1 MFESQRLA
9 ACEHDQGVV
18 PVTPKLVIVT
28 GLSGAG
34 RTQALRSLEDLGFF
48 CVDNLPPALIPKF
61 AELCAQAASKINKIA
76 LVVDIRGGEFF
87 NTLFE
92 VLADLDTR
100 GIRYEILFL
109 EASDE
114 TLVRRFKESRRRH
127 PISAH
132 GEVLEVIREERSLLQ
147 DLRGRANK
155 IIDTSNMAVL
165 QLKEEIAGIFADNTD
180 TSRLHITVISFGFK
194 YGLPL
199 DSDLVIDVR
208 FLPNPHYQPPLKA
221 LTGNDPAVRDFVLGS
236 PVTGEFMDRFAGFV
250 EFLIP
255 QYIKEGKTTLMIA
268 IGCTGGMH
276 RSVALANRL
285 GEILSKKDYRVTV
298 RHRDI
303 KRF

>member
-1 MFESQRLA
+1 M
-9 ACEHDQGVV
+9 
-18 PVTPKLVIVT
+18 VTPKLVIVT

-34 RTQALRSLEDLGFF
+34 KTQALRSLEDLGFF
-48 CVDNLPPALIPKF
+48 CVDNLPPALISKF
-61 AELCAQAASKINKIA
+61 AELCAQAASRINKMA

-92 VLADLDTR
+92 VLAELDDK

-127 PISAH
+127 PLSSH
-132 GEVLEVIREERSLLQ
+132 GEVLDVIREERSLLQ
-147 DLRGRANK
+147 ELRGGAHK
-155 IIDTSNMAVL
+155 VIDTSDMTVKE
-165 QLKEEIAGIFADNTD
+165 LKEEITATFADSAD
-180 TSRLHITVISFGFK
+180 PAVLHVTVISFGFK
-194 YGLPL
+194 YGIPL

-208 FLPNPHYQPPLKA
+208 FLPNPYYQA
-221 LTGNDPAVRDFVLGS
+221 EMRAFTGNDPVVRDFVFKS
-236 PVTGEFMDRFAGFV
+236 EVTEKFMAKFADFV

-255 QYIKEGKTTLMIA
+255 EYIKEGKTTLMIA

-285 GEILSKKDYRVTV
+285 RDVLGEKNYRITV

-303 KRF
+303 SRV

>member
-1 MFESQRLA
+1 M
-9 ACEHDQGVV
+9 
-18 PVTPKLVIVT
+18 VTPKLVIVT

-34 RTQALRSLEDLGFF
+34 KTQALRSLEDLGFF

-61 AELCAQAASKINKIA
+61 AELCAQAASKINKMA

-92 VLADLDTR
+92 VLSDLDDK
-100 GIRYEILFL
+100 GVRYEILFL

-127 PISAH
+127 PLSSH
-132 GEVLEVIREERSLLQ
+132 GEVLDVIREERSLLQ
-147 DLRGRANK
+147 ELRGGAHK
-155 IIDTSNMAVL
+155 IIDTSQMTVKE
-165 QLKEEIAGIFADNTD
+165 LKEEIAAIFADNTD
-180 TSRLHITVISFGFK
+180 PSGLHITVISFGFK
-194 YGLPL
+194 YGIPL

-208 FLPNPHYQPPLKA
+208 FLPNPHYQPDLRPF
-221 LTGNDPAVRDFVLGS
+221 TGNDPVVRDFVFKS
-236 PVTGEFMDRFAGFV
+236 PVTEKFMAKFADFV

-255 QYIKEGKTTLMIA
+255 EYIKEGKTTLMIA

-285 GEILSKKDYRVTV
+285 KEVLDDKNYRITV

-303 KRF
+303 NRV

>member
-1 MFESQRLA
+1 MI
-9 ACEHDQGVV
+9 
-18 PVTPKLVIVT
+18 TPKLVIVT

-34 RTQALRSLEDLGFF
+34 KTQALRSLEDLGFF
-48 CVDNLPPALIPKF
+48 CVDNLPPALISKF
-61 AELCAQAASKINKIA
+61 AELCAQAASRINKMA

-92 VLADLDTR
+92 VLAELDDK

-127 PISAH
+127 PLSSH
-132 GEVLEVIREERSLLQ
+132 GEVLDVIREERSLLQ
-147 DLRGRANK
+147 ELRGGAHK
-155 IIDTSNMAVL
+155 VIDTSDMTVKE
-165 QLKEEIAGIFADNTD
+165 LKEEITAIFADSTD
-180 TSRLHITVISFGFK
+180 PAVLHVTVISFGFK
-194 YGLPL
+194 YGIPL

-208 FLPNPHYQPPLKA
+208 FLPNPHYQA
-221 LTGNDPAVRDFVLGS
+221 EMRAFTGNDPVVRDFVFKS
-236 PVTGEFMDRFAGFV
+236 EVTEKFMAKFADFV

-255 QYIKEGKTTLMIA
+255 EYIKEGKTTLMIA

-285 GEILSKKDYRVTV
+285 RDVLGEKDYRITV

-303 KRF
+303 SRV

>member
-1 MFESQRLA
+1 M
-9 ACEHDQGVV
+9 
-18 PVTPKLVIVT
+18 VTPKLVIVT

-34 RTQALRSLEDLGFF
+34 KTQALRSLEDLGFF

-92 VLADLDTR
+92 VLSDLNGR
-100 GIRYEILFL
+100 GIHYEILFL

-127 PISAH
+127 PLSSH
-132 GEVLEVIREERSLLQ
+132 GEVLDVIREERSLLQ
-147 DLRGRANK
+147 ELRGMANK
-155 IIDTSNMAVL
+155 IIDTSNIGVQ
-165 QLKEEIAGIFADNTD
+165 QLKEEIAAVFVGNAGTA
-180 TSRLHITVISFGFK
+180 RLHITVISFGFK
-194 YGLPL
+194 YGIPL

-208 FLPNPHYQPPLKA
+208 FLPNPHYQTALKA
-221 LTGNDPAVRDFVLGS
+221 LTGNDPAVRDFVFGS
-236 PVTGEFMDRFAGFV
+236 AVTGEFMEKFSGFV

-285 GEILSKKDYRVTV
+285 GEILSEKDFRVTV

-303 KRF
+303 NRG

>member
-1 MFESQRLA
+1 MA
-9 ACEHDQGVV
+9 A
-18 PVTPKLVIVT
+18 PKLVIVT

-34 RTQALRSLEDLGFF
+34 KTQALRSLEDLGFF

-87 NTLFE
+87 STLFE
-92 VLADLDTR
+92 VLSDLDDQ
-100 GIRYEILFL
+100 GIQYEILFL

-127 PISAH
+127 PLSTY
-132 GEVLEVIREERSLLQ
+132 GEVLEVIRKERSLLQ

-155 IIDTSNMAVL
+155 IIDTSNITVKL
-165 QLKEEIAGIFADNTD
+165 LKEEIVATFADIAD
-180 TSRLHITVISFGFK
+180 TSRLHITVISFGYK
-194 YGLPL
+194 YGIPL
-199 DSDLVIDVR
+199 DSDLVMDVR
-208 FLPNPHYQPPLKA
+208 FLPNPYYQSALRT
-221 LTGNDPAVRDFVLGS
+221 LTGNDPAVRDFVFGF
-236 PVTGEFMDRFAGFV
+236 PETGEFMDRFAGFV

-285 GEILSKKDYRVTV
+285 GEILTKKDFHVTV

-303 KRF
+303 VKREVWDVKRGM

>member
-1 MFESQRLA
+1 MQ
-9 ACEHDQGVV
+9 
-18 PVTPKLVIVT
+18 KLVVVT

-34 RTQALRSLEDLGFF
+34 KTQALRSLEDLGFF

-61 AELCAQAASKINKIA
+61 AELCAQAANKINKIA

-87 NTLFE
+87 DTFFE

-100 GIRYEILFL
+100 GIRCEILFL
-109 EASDE
+109 EASNE

-127 PISAH
+127 PLSRH
-132 GEVLEVIREERSLLQ
+132 GGEVLEGIEEERSRMQ
-147 DLRGRANK
+147 DLRGMANK
-155 IIDTSNMAVL
+155 IIDTSNMTVQ
-165 QLKEEIAGIFADNTD
+165 QLKEVINGIFAD
-180 TSRLHITVISFGFK
+180 SAGAYGLHITVVSFGFK
-194 YGLPL
+194 YGIPL

-208 FLPNPHYQPPLKA
+208 FLPNPYYQPA
-221 LTGNDPAVRDFVLGS
+221 LRAFTGNDAAVREFVFNSQLTS
-236 PVTGEFMDRFAGFV
+236 EFMERFAGLI

-255 QYIKEGKTTLMIA
+255 QYSKEGKTTLMIA

-285 GEILSKKDYRVTV
+285 GEILREKNFRVTV

-303 KRF
+303 NRSG

>member
-1 MFESQRLA
+1 M
-9 ACEHDQGVV
+9 V
-18 PVTPKLVIVT
+18 PVTSKLVIVT

-48 CVDNLPPALIPKF
+48 CVDNLPPALMPKF
-61 AELCAQAASKINKIA
+61 AELCAQAANKINRIA

-92 VLADLDTR
+92 VLADLDSQ
-100 GIRYEILFL
+100 GIKYEILFL

-127 PISAH
+127 PLSSY
-132 GEVLEVIREERSLLQ
+132 GEILDVIQKERTLLQ
-147 DLRGRANK
+147 DLRGKANK
-155 IIDTSNMAVL
+155 IIDTSNKSVQ
-165 QLKEEIAGIFADNTD
+165 QLKEEIESVFAGSADIT
-180 TSRLHITVISFGFK
+180 RLHITVISFGFK
-194 YGLPL
+194 YGIPL

-208 FLPNPHYQPPLKA
+208 FLPNPHYQPNLKA
-221 LTGNDPAVRDFVLGS
+221 LTGNDPAVRDFVFES
-236 PVTGEFMDRFAGFV
+236 PVTGEFMDKFSGFV
-250 EFLIP
+250 EYLIP

-285 GEILSKKDYRVTV
+285 GEILTQKDFRVTV

-303 KRF
+303 NRT

>member
-1 MFESQRLA
+1 MFIMVA
-9 ACEHDQGVV
+9 
-18 PVTPKLVIVT
+18 PKLVIVT

-34 RTQALRSLEDLGFF
+34 KTQALRCLEDLGFF

-87 NTLFE
+87 STLIE
-92 VLADLDTR
+92 DLSGLDAR
-100 GIRYEILFL
+100 GIGYEILFL

-127 PISAH
+127 PLSEH
-132 GEVLEVIREERSLLQ
+132 GEILDVIQEERSLLQ
-147 DLRGRANK
+147 ELRGMANK
-155 IIDTSNMAVL
+155 IIDTSGTNVR
-165 QLKEEIAGIFADNTD
+165 QLKEVVVSIFSGNTD
-180 TSRLHITVISFGFK
+180 ISRLHITVVSFGYK
-194 YGLPL
+194 YGIPM

-208 FLPNPHYQPPLKA
+208 FLPNPYYQLSLRP
-221 LTGNDPAVRDFVLGS
+221 LTGNDPPVYDYIFAS
-236 PVTGEFMDRFAGFV
+236 PLTGQFMDKFSGLV
-250 EFLIP
+250 EFLMP
-255 QYIKEGKTTLMIA
+255 HYIKEGKTTLMIA

-285 GEILSKKDYRVTV
+285 GEILDDREFRVTV

-303 KRF
+303 NRV